1 MSLDNQGRV
10 LAERRLSPT
19 GNGGVMPSGL
29 NAPWDARTIQTQ
41 FHHAGRCGSRTRT
54 PYIQDIDNKCP
65 GMSVRVFVLLWNQT
79 PVLGQSRRNQSR
91 MVTAHT
97 ASDLVN
103 ARDEHWSMRP
113 HSVAMHLAGGMA
125 PAPPQGAVGMPR
137 CAERWHAVPA
147 TARCRQPSERKWG
160 VAA

>member
-19 GNGGVMPSGL
+19 GNGGVEPSGL

-113 HSVAMHLAGGMA
+113 HTPPWLTEPTTLERSCSSRASSLAPRRIRRQWPHL
-125 PAPPQGAVGMPR
+125 V
-137 CAERWHAVPA
+137 
-147 TARCRQPSERKWG
+147 
-160 VAA
+160 